1 MSDDRRMTRDDA
13 EILDREI
20 LWRGYFRMERYR
32 VRHRRFDGGWGAPV
46 EREVFERGHAAALLP
61 YDPARDAVVL
71 IEQFRIG
78 ALAAGANP
86 WLAEIVAGIIEKG
99 ETAEEVV
106 RREMVEEAGCTVDL
120 IEPIVD
126 AFTTPGGSSER
137 IALFCG
143 RVDSQGVG
151 GIHGLADEGEDIRVF
166 VERLDEAV
174 ARIGRGEIT
183 NLIAVAALQWLALN
197 RDRLRRQW
205 LDPTPSGA

>member
-32 VRHRRFDGGWGAPV
+32 VRHRRFEGGWGAPV

-61 YDPARDAVVL
+61 YDPAQDAVVL

-86 WLAEIVAGIIEKG
+86 WLAEIVAGIIEEG

-106 RREMVEEAGCTVDL
+106 RREVVEEAGCTVDL

-143 RVDSQGVG
+143 RVDSHGVG

-183 NLIAVAALQWLALN
+183 NLVAVAALQWLALN

-205 LDPTPSGA
+205 LDPKPSGA